1 MKKKAL
7 VVIPM
12 VLIFVNV
19 LRGVDAFDAHLGS
32 RFNLKAM
39 CIWNI
44 HDFPTYKLLVGVVI
58 KGHVGCP
65 PCGPSINSSNSK
77 KLKKIVYCG
86 ACKHLLRAHPYQWAW
101 LAFNGG
107 IETRVAPIR
116 MSTTQTLEGVA
127 ECKSWLSNLQNFAR
141 RNFGPMHKHG
151 IKRYSI
157 MFELPCWQV
166 CELP

>member
-19 LRGVDAFDAHLGS
+19 FRGVDAFDAHLGS

-65 PCGPSINSSNSK
+65 PCGPSIDFSNSK

-86 ACKHLLRAHPYQWAW
+86 GMQALVKSPSLSMGIVGIQWWHKNSCCTYPNVNYTNIRRSSRVKVMVVKPSEFCKREVWPYA
-101 LAFNGG
+101 
-107 IETRVAPIR
+107 
-116 MSTTQTLEGVA
+116 
-127 ECKSWLSNLQNFAR
+127 
-141 RNFGPMHKHG
+141 
-151 IKRYSI
+151 
-157 MFELPCWQV
+157 
-166 CELP
+166 